1 MLAAADS
8 GVGEYSVTQL
18 QELASPSAPPVLDT
32 ATMRKDSTAA
42 GHTVLSLTLT
52 ASQAYQYLLRQM
64 AASLAR
70 ASIVLLRTGRSA
82 RCGTGAAAT
91 AT

>member
-8 GVGEYSVTQL
+8 GVGEYAVTQV

-32 ATMRKDSTAA
+32 ATMRKDATAA
-42 GHTVLSLTLT
+42 GRTVLSLTLT

-64 AASLAR
+64 GPAGAAT
-70 ASIVLLRTGRSA
+70 SIVLLRTGRPA
-82 RCGTGAAAT
+82 RCGTGVAAT